1 VFLQEVEGSGH
12 TGEVKNVA
20 NGFAR
25 NYLLP
30 RKLAAPANDHNIRIA
45 QARAD
50 VEAKHQAKLDA
61 DASVLA
67 ERVAGYIVTLTAKA
81 GPQGRLYG
89 SVTARDI
96 TEALERPLGL
106 VLEHRQIELAEAI
119 RQVGVFEVPLRL
131 SRNVRAT
138 VQVEVLGEGMP
149 PTATAPAAEVKAE
162 EPEAAVE
169 EEAAEEEEAAA
180 EEPELAAE
188 EPVVAAEEE
197 EAVTEDEEAVTEEP
211 EAAVEEAE
219 AAEEALAEE
228 AEEPAEEAE

>member
-1 VFLQEVEGSGH
+1 MKVVFLQEVEGSGH

-20 NGFAR
+20 DGFAR

-30 RKLAAPANDHNIRIA
+30 RKLAAPANDHNIRVA
-45 QARAD
+45 QARAG
-50 VEAKHQAKLDA
+50 VEAKHEAKLDA

-67 ERVAGYIVTLTAKA
+67 ERLVGHTVTLTAKA

-96 TEALERPLGL
+96 AEALEGPLGH
-106 VLEHRQIELAEAI
+106 VLEHRQVELEDSI

-131 SRNVRAT
+131 SRNVRAS

-149 PTATAPAAEVKAE
+149 APETGPSGPAPAAEEEGAEPAAAASEEPEPVVEETLAEAE
-162 EPEAAVE
+162 EPEPA
-169 EEAAEEEEAAA
+169 
-180 EEPELAAE
+180 
-188 EPVVAAEEE
+188 
-197 EAVTEDEEAVTEEP
+197 TEGP
-211 EAAVEEAE
+211 
-219 AAEEALAEE
+219 LAEE

>member
-1 VFLQEVEGSGH
+1 VKVVFMQEVEGSGR

-20 NGFAR
+20 DGFAR

-30 RKLAAPANDHNIRIA
+30 RKLAAPATDHNIRVA

-61 DASVLA
+61 DATVLA
-67 ERVAGYIVTLTAKA
+67 ERLVGHTVTLTAKA

-96 TEALERPLGL
+96 AEALEGPLGH
-106 VLEHRQIELAEAI
+106 VLEHRQVEIEEAI

-131 SRNVRAT
+131 SRNVRAV

-149 PTATAPAAEVKAE
+149 PPAPAVEAEGEEPAAVAEE
-162 EPEAAVE
+162 EPEAVVE
-169 EEAAEEEEAAA
+169 EEPEPVAEEAPAEEEEETGAGG
-180 EEPELAAE
+180 
-188 EPVVAAEEE
+188 
-197 EAVTEDEEAVTEEP
+197 
-211 EAAVEEAE
+211 
-219 AAEEALAEE
+219 
-228 AEEPAEEAE
+228 